1 MYIYIYGVAQVF
13 KQHTAK
19 IIRILNSIENE
30 GQLECAKTIISNFVD
45 YWKFKKADV
54 KEIRNNLATFNMIYK
69 LKCINRIVASIAT
82 QLNIHFNKST
92 VGILAN

>member
-13 KQHTAK
+13 KQHITK

-45 YWKFKKADV
+45 YWKFKKANV
-54 KEIRNNLATFNMIYK
+54 KEIRDNLAIFNMIYK
-69 LKCINRIVASIAT
+69 FKRNS
-82 QLNIHFNKST
+82 FYE
-92 VGILAN
+92 

>member
-13 KQHTAK
+13 KQHISK

-69 LKCINRIVASIAT
+69 FKRNSFYE
-82 QLNIHFNKST
+82 Q
-92 VGILAN
+92 

>member
-13 KQHTAK
+13 KQHVTK

-45 YWKFKKADV
+45 YWKFKKVNV
-54 KEIRNNLATFNMIYK
+54 KEIRNNLATFNIIYK
-69 LKCINRIVASIAT
+69 FKRNS
-82 QLNIHFNKST
+82 FYE
-92 VGILAN
+92 

>member
-1 MYIYIYGVAQVF
+1 MYIYIYGVVQVF
-13 KQHTAK
+13 KQHVTK

-69 LKCINRIVASIAT
+69 FKRNSFYE
-82 QLNIHFNKST
+82 Q
-92 VGILAN
+92 

>member
-13 KQHTAK
+13 KQHITK

-54 KEIRNNLATFNMIYK
+54 KEIRDNLATFNMIYK
-69 LKCINRIVASIAT
+69 FKRNS
-82 QLNIHFNKST
+82 FYE
-92 VGILAN
+92 

>member
-13 KQHTAK
+13 KQHITK

-45 YWKFKKADV
+45 YWKFKKIDV

-69 LKCINRIVASIAT
+69 FKRNS
-82 QLNIHFNKST
+82 FYD
-92 VGILAN
+92 

>member
-1 MYIYIYGVAQVF
+1 MEQVL
-13 KQHTAK
+13 KKHASK

-30 GQLECAKTIISNFVD
+30 EQLECGKTIISNFVD

-69 LKCINRIVASIAT
+69 FKRNS
-82 QLNIHFNKST
+82 FYD
-92 VGILAN
+92 

>member
-13 KQHTAK
+13 KQHISK

-54 KEIRNNLATFNMIYK
+54 KEIRDNLATFNMIYK
-69 LKCINRIVASIAT
+69 FKRNS
-82 QLNIHFNKST
+82 FYD
-92 VGILAN
+92 

>member
-1 MYIYIYGVAQVF
+1 MYIYIYGVVQVF
-13 KQHTAK
+13 KQHVTK

-69 LKCINRIVASIAT
+69 FKRNS
-82 QLNIHFNKST
+82 FYE
-92 VGILAN
+92 